1 MGIMTKE
8 YFINPELTT
17 EEVKKLAGSYTPESF
32 YNLIIDHDCDVYWN
46 DNGVKKLLFHFRK
59 GVIPNEMMENSIK
72 VFKKE
77 ALKASSL
84 RGVAGGAA
92 EPDKIS
98 PNVDHVVSAGKFKS
112 RVAFK
117 DGTISDYY
125 VSNKVQS
132 IIAGYF
138 DKPKVSDKHEV
149 IVNGTI
155 PCRTTMFTEKNFA
168 AWETVLPLLTLVDK
182 YYKEMQPDT
191 HLKQYSLSSKTPEFQ
206 IADTAFSTLT
216 VNLNWRTACHI
227 DGGDF
232 KNGYSVIMVAE
243 EGKWKGSYL
252 GYPRFKVCIDV
263 RQGDFLLMDP
273 HQYHANT
280 EITPLTLNYTRLSFV
295 VYYRENM
302 QKCEGFTKTKKK
314 ITITK
319 KQVKDTPVPVIQAAA
334 VSHSQSIKQLPLLKD
349 INGEF
354 MHVKYDKKNIDLF
367 VFVRPDTTDIKVIK
381 EVLSDNVYEK
391 AKINFTVEKTDNWLD
406 LGGNIGT
413 FALLALSRGAKVTTC
428 EPEPDNLKILN
439 ANLNRNFKGK
449 DWSIIDAAITIEN
462 STEIDLYICKGDY
475 NKYRHTVHAKR
486 GRATLKVQNIN
497 IHDLLKQ
504 KKFNAIKMDIEGA
517 EIEILEHLKAEDYAK
532 YNIQKLTF
540 EYSFDVD
547 DSIPRFMA
555 IIRKLEKA
563 FKTVHYTKVKP
574 EELRYTYFPA
584 ATMVHCI

>member
-1 MGIMTKE
+1 MTKE

-17 EEVKKLAGSYTPESF
+17 EEVKKIAGTYLPESY

-59 GVIPNEMMENSIK
+59 GAIPNEMMENSIR

-84 RGVAGGAA
+84 RGVAGGEA
-92 EPDKIS
+92 EPNKIS
-98 PNVDHVVSAGKFKS
+98 PNVDHVVSKGKFKT

-138 DKPKVSDKHEV
+138 DKPKVSDKHDV
-149 IVNGTI
+149 IANGSI
-155 PCRTTMFTEKNFA
+155 PCRTTKFTEKNFK
-168 AWETVLPLLTLVDK
+168 AWETVLPMMRLVDK
-182 YYKEMQPDT
+182 LYKQLQPVV
-191 HLKQYSLSSKTPEFQ
+191 HLKQYLESSKTPDFQ

-232 KNGYSVIMVAE
+232 KDGYSVIMVAE
-243 EGKWKGSYL
+243 EGKWSGSYL

-280 EITPLTLNYTRLSFV
+280 ELQPLTLNYTRLSFV

-302 QKCEGFTKTKKK
+302 QKCAVADDKVKIKEVKIIKKK
-314 ITITK
+314 LNIVK
-319 KQVKDTPVPVIQAAA
+319 KSTEL
-334 VSHSQSIKQLPLLKD
+334 SHTELKGHF
-349 INGEF
+349 IP
-354 MHVKYDKKNIDLF
+354 VKYAKRNIDLN
-367 VFVRPDTTDIKVIK
+367 VFIRPDTTDIKVIK

-391 AKINFTVEKTDNWLD
+391 AKINFSIEKSDNWLD

-413 FALLALSRGAKVTTC
+413 FALLALSRGAHVTTC
-428 EPEPDNLKILN
+428 EPEQDNLTILER
-439 ANLNRNFKGK
+439 NLTHNFKGK
-449 DWSIIDAAITIEN
+449 DWHIIPAAVTVKT
-462 STEIDLYICKGDY
+462 STDIDLYICKGEY

-486 GRATLKVQNIN
+486 GRATVKVQNIN
-497 IHDLLKQ
+497 IYDLLKS

-517 EIEILEHLKAEDYAK
+517 EIEILETLKPEDYVK
-532 YNIQKLTF
+532 YNISKLTF
-540 EYSFDVD
+540 EYSFDID

-555 IIRKLEKA
+555 IIRNLEQA
-563 FKTVHYTKVKP
+563 FKTVHFTKVKP
-574 EELRYTYFPA
+574 DELHYKYFPA